1 MKKIL
6 LSLFFILIV
15 FNNSF
20 SKILDLGS
28 HTLEIPN
35 KFNLINWTNLN
46 LTEDYCRD
54 FNICYGIVDKTL
66 KKVIDELNSGSS
78 YEDIKVLKPIVS
90 KYQKMMTSNSNF
102 ERNTKSL
109 IKIVKSTLKKNNS
122 GVIFNYFKSDEFIN
136 ETEIITNFE
145 VDIDEIRNMS
155 SFELKQ
161 FANKIKDEITSG
173 NNYYMISDGLFLNF
187 NKFNV
192 LKNLN
197 RTPYLIFNGDLEY
210 IVASS
215 TIKIGNIAY
224 YLSEIDNKLF
234 VFEGYCLVNCSK
246 FFSDFNQIIEKS
258 FNQQSVIKN
267 VSTSNKINFIEEL
280 EKLNDLYNS
289 GILTQEEFKKAKKKL
304 LN

>member
-1 MKKIL
+1 M
-6 LSLFFILIV
+6 FFILIV

>member
-161 FANKIKDEITSG
+161 FANKIKG
-173 NNYYMISDGLFLNF
+173 FYYAGMD
-187 NKFNV
+187 
-192 LKNLN
+192 
-197 RTPYLIFNGDLEY
+197 
-210 IVASS
+210 
-215 TIKIGNIAY
+215 
-224 YLSEIDNKLF
+224 
-234 VFEGYCLVNCSK
+234 
-246 FFSDFNQIIEKS
+246 
-258 FNQQSVIKN
+258 
-267 VSTSNKINFIEEL
+267 
-280 EKLNDLYNS
+280 
-289 GILTQEEFKKAKKKL
+289 
-304 LN
+304 